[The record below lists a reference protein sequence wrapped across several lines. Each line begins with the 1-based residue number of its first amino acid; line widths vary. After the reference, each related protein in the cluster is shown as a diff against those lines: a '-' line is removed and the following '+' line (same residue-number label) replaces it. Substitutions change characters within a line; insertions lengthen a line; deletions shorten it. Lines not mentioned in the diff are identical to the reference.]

1 MKQSR
6 ELGCL
11 ILDMSGIILWGM
23 SQPKIFITRIIPDR
37 GLHLIREHFQP
48 DVWLHDLPPQR
59 DELIG
64 RARGVDG
71 LLCLLTEKIDG
82 GLMDAIGPQLRVISN
97 MAVGVDNIDVAAA
110 TARRIP
116 VGNTP
121 GVLTDATADQAFALM
136 LAAARRI
143 VVADKFLRAGKW
155 VTWSPSLLLGADM
168 VGATLGIVGFGR
180 IGQAVAKRAQGFDL
194 RVIFHDPIANPVYG
208 ALPVD
213 LDTLLRESD
222 FVSIHVP
229 LNSETRH
236 LVNAE
241 FLAKMKPN
249 AVLVNTARGGILDQ
263 AALYESLKTNRIFAA
278 ALDVT
283 DPEPL
288 PMDSPLL
295 ELENCI
301 IVPHLGSASRRT
313 RELMSLL
320 AAENL
325 IAGIRGERLPNCVN
339 PEVYNKE

>member
-1 MKQSR
+1 MKQWR

-11 ILDMSGIILWGM
+11 ILVMAGIILWDM
-23 SQPKIFITRIIPDR
+23 TQPKIFVTRLIPEP
-37 GLHLIREHFQP
+37 GLLFINGHYRP
-48 DVWLHDLPPQR
+48 DVWPHDLPPSREQ
-59 DELIG
+59 LIQ
-64 RARGVDG
+64 RARGADG
-71 LLCLLTEKIDG
+71 LLCMLTEKIDG
-82 GLMDAIGPQLRVISN
+82 EVMDAIGPQLKVISN

-110 TARRIP
+110 TGRGIP

-121 GVLTDATADQAFALM
+121 GVLTEATADQAFALM

-143 VVADKFLRAGKW
+143 VEADKFLRAGKW
-155 VTWSPSLLLGADM
+155 VTWHPSLLLGADFT
-168 VGATLGIVGFGR
+168 GATLGVVGFGR
-180 IGQAVAKRAQGFDL
+180 IGQAVAKRAQGFDM
-194 RVIFHDPIANPVYG
+194 RVLYHAPNPKPAYG
-208 ALPVD
+208 ARAVD

-229 LNSETRH
+229 LKQETRH
-236 LVNAE
+236 LVNKE

-249 AVLVNTARGGILDQ
+249 AVLVNTARGGVLDQ
-263 AALYESLKTNRIFAA
+263 TALYNSLKENKIFAA

-301 IVPHLGSASRRT
+301 IVPHLGSATGKT
-313 RELMSLL
+313 RDKMALL

-325 IAGIRGERLPNCVN
+325 VAGIKGERLPNCAN
-339 PEVYNKE
+339 EVVYRSK